1 MYKGEVGMQLKGK
14 TAVVTGGSRGI
25 GRSIALE
32 LAAKG
37 ANVVVNYTSRCEAA
51 LSVVREIEEL
61 GVSGMAV
68 KADVSK
74 AKEVENLVNEVLN
87 KFGSIDIL
95 INNAGITRD
104 NLIIRMTEQEFDEVI
119 NINLKGAF
127 ICTKSVSR
135 VMIKQKSGKIINV
148 SSVVGIIGNS
158 GQSNY
163 AAAKAGLIGFTKSMA
178 KELAR
183 RGINVNAVAP
193 GFIQTDMTS
202 VLSDKVKEELI
213 ESIPLKRIGKPEDV
227 AKAVLFLASEY
238 SDYITGQVIHIDGG
252 MVM

>member
-1 MYKGEVGMQLKGK
+1 MQLKGK

-37 ANVVVNYTSRCEAA
+37 ANVVVNYTSRYEAA
-51 LSVVREIEEL
+51 LSVVREIEEF

-74 AKEVENLVNEVLN
+74 AEEVENLVNEVLN
-87 KFGSIDIL
+87 KFGGIDIL

-119 NINLKGAF
+119 NTNLKGAF
-127 ICTKSVSR
+127 ICTKAVSR

-148 SSVVGIIGNS
+148 SSIVGIIGNA

-178 KELAR
+178 KELAK

-202 VLSDKVKEELI
+202 VLTDKVKEELI
-213 ESIPLKRIGKPEDV
+213 NSIPQKRIGMPEDV

>member
-1 MYKGEVGMQLKGK
+1 MQLKGK

-25 GRSIALE
+25 GRSIALQ

-37 ANVVVNYTSRCEAA
+37 ANVVVNYTASYESA
-51 LSVVREIEEL
+51 LAVVKEIEAM

-74 AKEVENLVNEVLN
+74 GEEVENLVNEVLN

-95 INNAGITRD
+95 VNNAGITRD

-119 NINLKGAF
+119 NTNLKGAF
-127 ICTKSVSR
+127 ICTKAVSR

-148 SSVVGIIGNS
+148 SSVVGIIGNA

-178 KELAR
+178 KELAK

-202 VLSDKVKEELI
+202 KLPEKVKEEFTNN
-213 ESIPLKRIGKPEDV
+213 IPLMRIGKPEDV
-227 AKAVLFLASEY
+227 AKAVLFLSSEY
-238 SDYITGQVIHIDGG
+238 SDYITGQVINIDGG

>member
-1 MYKGEVGMQLKGK
+1 MQLKGK

-25 GRSIALE
+25 GRAIALL
-32 LAAKG
+32 LAEKG
-37 ANVVVNYTSRCEAA
+37 ANVVVNYTSNSEAA
-51 LSVVREIEEL
+51 LEVVKKIEEM
-61 GVSGMAV
+61 GAAAMAV

-74 AKEVENLVNEVLN
+74 SDQVENLVNEVLN
-87 KFGSIDIL
+87 TFGSIDIL

-104 NLIIRMTEQEFDEVI
+104 NLIIRMSEQEFDEVLTT
-119 NINLKGAF
+119 NLKGAF
-127 ICTKSVSR
+127 ICTKAVSR

-148 SSVVGIIGNS
+148 SSVVGIIGNA

-178 KELAR
+178 KELAKR
-183 RGINVNAVAP
+183 SINVNAVAP
-193 GFIQTDMTS
+193 GFIETDMTS
-202 VLSDKVKEELI
+202 KLSDKVKEEFANN
-213 ESIPLKRIGKPEDV
+213 IPLARIGKPEDI

-238 SDYITGQVIHIDGG
+238 SDYITGQVINIDGG

>member
-1 MYKGEVGMQLKGK
+1 MQLNGK

-25 GRSIALE
+25 GRAIALA
-32 LAAKG
+32 LASKG
-37 ANVVVNYTSRCEAA
+37 ANVVVNYTSNREAA
-51 LSVVREIEEL
+51 EAVVAEINGL

-68 KADVSK
+68 KADVSNSE
-74 AKEVENLVNEVLN
+74 EVENLVNEVLN
-87 KFGSIDIL
+87 SYGSIDIL
-95 INNAGITRD
+95 VNNAGITRD
-104 NLIIRMTEQEFDEVI
+104 NLIIRMTEKEFDDVI
-119 NINLKGAF
+119 NTNLKGAF
-127 ICTKSVSR
+127 ICTKAASK

-148 SSVVGIIGNS
+148 SSVVGIIGNA

-178 KELAR
+178 RELAK

-193 GFIQTDMTS
+193 GFIETDMTS
-202 VLSDKVKEELI
+202 KLSDKVKEEFAQ
-213 ESIPLKRIGKPEDV
+213 SIPLNRTGKPEDI

-238 SDYITGQVIHIDGG
+238 SDYITGQVINIDGG

>member
-1 MYKGEVGMQLKGK
+1 MQLKGK
-14 TAVVTGGSRGI
+14 TAVITGGSRGI
-25 GRSIALE
+25 GKSIALQ

-37 ANVVVNYTSRCEAA
+37 ANVVVNYTARRESAEE
-51 LSVVREIEEL
+51 VVKEIEAM

-68 KADVSK
+68 KADVSNGE
-74 AKEVENLVNEVLN
+74 EVENLVNEVLN

-95 INNAGITRD
+95 VNNAGITRD
-104 NLIIRMTEQEFDEVI
+104 NLIIRMSEKEFDEVI
-119 NINLKGAF
+119 NTNLKGVF
-127 ICTKSVSR
+127 ICTKAVSK

-148 SSVVGIIGNS
+148 SSVVGIIGNA

-163 AAAKAGLIGFTKSMA
+163 AAAKAGIIGFTKSIA
-178 KELAR
+178 KELAK

-193 GFIQTDMTS
+193 GFIETAMTS
-202 VLSDKVKEELI
+202 LLPEKVKEEF
-213 ESIPLKRIGKPEDV
+213 ESSIPLKRIGKPEDV

-238 SDYITGQVIHIDGG
+238 SDYITGQVINIDGG

>member
-1 MYKGEVGMQLKGK
+1 MQLKGK

-25 GRSIALE
+25 GRAIALM
-32 LAAKG
+32 LAQNG
-37 ANVVVNYTSRCEAA
+37 ANVVVNYTSNNTSAEE
-51 LSVVREIEEL
+51 VVRKIEEM
-61 GVSGMAV
+61 GVKGKAV

-74 AKEVENLVNEVLN
+74 SEEVENLVNEVLN
-87 KFGSIDIL
+87 TFGSIDIL

-104 NLIIRMTEQEFDEVI
+104 NLIIRMTEQEFDDVI
-119 NINLKGAF
+119 STNLKGAF

-148 SSVVGIIGNS
+148 SSVVGIIGNA

-178 KELAR
+178 KELAK

-193 GFIQTDMTS
+193 GFIETDMTS
-202 VLSDKVKEELI
+202 KLSDKVKEEFTK
-213 ESIPLKRIGKPEDV
+213 SIPLMRAGKPEDI

-238 SDYITGQVIHIDGG
+238 SDYITGQVINIDGG

>member
-1 MYKGEVGMQLKGK
+1 MQLKGK

-25 GRSIALE
+25 GRAIALQ
-32 LAAKG
+32 LAQNG
-37 ANVVVNYTSRCEAA
+37 ANVVVNYTARQDAALEAVKEIEAA
-51 LSVVREIEEL
+51 

-74 AKEVENLVNEVLN
+74 GEEVENLVNEVLK

-95 INNAGITRD
+95 VNNAGIARD
-104 NLIIRMTEQEFDEVI
+104 NLIIRMSEQEFDEVI
-119 NINLKGAF
+119 STNLKGAF
-127 ICTKSVSR
+127 ICTKAVSK
-135 VMIKQKSGKIINV
+135 VMIKQKSGKIINI
-148 SSVVGIIGNS
+148 SSVVGVIGNA

-163 AAAKAGLIGFTKSMA
+163 AAAKAGIIGFTKSMA
-178 KELAR
+178 KELAKR
-183 RGINVNAVAP
+183 NINVNAVAP

-202 VLSDKVKEELI
+202 SLPEKVKEEFLRN
-213 ESIPLKRIGKPEDV
+213 IPLMRAGKPEDI
-227 AKAVLFLASEY
+227 AKTVLFLASEY

>member
-1 MYKGEVGMQLKGK
+1 MQLKGK

-25 GRSIALE
+25 GRAIALL
-32 LAAKG
+32 LAEKG
-37 ANVVVNYTSRCEAA
+37 ANVVVNYTSNSEAA
-51 LSVVREIEEL
+51 LEVVKKIEEM
-61 GVSGMAV
+61 GAAAMAV

-74 AKEVENLVNEVLN
+74 SDQVENLVNEVLN
-87 KFGSIDIL
+87 TFGSIDIL
-95 INNAGITRD
+95 VNNAGITRD

-119 NINLKGAF
+119 NTNLKGAF

-148 SSVVGIIGNS
+148 SSVVGIIGNA

-178 KELAR
+178 KELAK

-193 GFIQTDMTS
+193 GFIETDMTS
-202 VLSDKVKEELI
+202 KLSEKVKEEFVKN
-213 ESIPLKRIGKPEDV
+213 IPLVRPGKPEDI

-238 SDYITGQVIHIDGG
+238 SDYITGQVINIDGG